1 MGYLRP
7 RRRQLSS
14 SAEHQGEPCADPP
27 PAGRIRDGKGVGGPL
42 GRFIALE
49 AAHGIAIGLALDPS
63 GPRRPRCSG
72 VAGETHHG
80 DAPEGVV
87 GPACARSVD
96 VAGHLPRR
104 GLDRGGSA
112 KGGEGGSAADALA
125 RVERACSALRQD
137 SKPITFVSIAL
148 LAGVSRTSLY
158 RDPSLRAGI
167 DGLPTEGRSAAR
179 ASIVIRPCERSLTN
193 TVPHRL
199 IPAPSAGSPE
209 KSATYAPPLKFSPTG
224 SVTTRSNFVN
234 SKKSPARDSE
244 PTEGWKVAGEASTPI
259 SRLKVE

>member
-7 RRRQLSS
+7 RRRQLPSS
-14 SAEHQGEPCADPP
+14 GEHQGEPCADPP

-158 RDPSLRAGI
+158 RDPSLRAVVDEHGAAQV
-167 DGLPTEGRSAAR
+167 DPRTLSGLAR
-179 ASIVIRPCERSLTN
+179 EVDHLRTAVEVLADRVRHHEEQLCQL
-193 TVPHRL
+193 
-199 IPAPSAGSPE
+199 E
-209 KSATYAPPLKFSPTG
+209 KVS
-224 SVTTRSNFVN
+224 R
-234 SKKSPARDSE
+234 
-244 PTEGWKVAGEASTPI
+244 
-259 SRLKVE
+259 SRLRAN